1 MPAETATF
9 ETKKV
14 NQLDLLPCPIC
25 GQKVLEEDQSQHEFW
40 DIKCLR
46 THAWNSCGNWKK
58 AKEIARRIR
67 ELREYKFDL
76 KRAEDAFLAAS
87 RPGASCKAKPCKAQ
101 AKKELRKSKMKRETL
116 ESEESAGI
124 ALLLR
129 PAEGP
134 CLAKE
139 KKQVRFG
146 WKRKEKHR
154 MVFIPPVNIYSMPSA
169 AFFWL

>member
-1 MPAETATF
+1 MRIYMLAAVAALKFPTAEDDSVAGVF
-9 ETKKV
+9 GHCQQKPLRSKQKKV

-101 AKKELRKSKMKRETL
+101 AKKELRKSKMKRE
-116 ESEESAGI
+116 
-124 ALLLR
+124 R
-129 PAEGP
+129 
-134 CLAKE
+134 
-139 KKQVRFG
+139 
-146 WKRKEKHR
+146 
-154 MVFIPPVNIYSMPSA
+154 
-169 AFFWL
+169 